1 MNWFE
6 TQLNYRLQN
15 DNEEMSDTITEL
27 VQTLAPDGRLQ
38 YKSSEHIQEK
48 AIDEMLRCFRKRP
61 VRYPFNVK
69 DFAGKLEYA
78 VSTYGIMNRSVVLEG
93 DWYKDAFGVMIAFIE
108 RDNIPVTL
116 VPTGL
121 RGYKYYD
128 SVKKKYITITKN
140 NCHIFKKEARLF
152 YIPFPEKSISFS
164 VFTRFLASF
173 ISLPES
179 VFWLLFVLMEAA
191 LSLIVPNITSSLFNE
206 VLYFGSSSAVF
217 LLGAVF
223 LVIAAACYI
232 FRQSR
237 MIIRQRLITRVSI
250 GVQTASVMRMLSLPI
265 SFFKRYS
272 AGDLASRLDLLS
284 LLCEIVVS
292 TITSIAV
299 FLVYAVTNIFIMGR
313 YSPLIRGLYIGFS
326 VLVIILYILS
336 IKKQSDV
343 FSERFEALSNV
354 NGLTYEFIT
363 GIQKIKLTGAEKR
376 FFSRWG
382 KAYSEAARVSYSP
395 PESFVLVKVI
405 PVLIDFTAIAL
416 LYYSIDYFML
426 DAAAFFSYSVWLSLF
441 MLSVNEL
448 FSCSYATAMG
458 KPIFK
463 LLSPVLETP
472 TESQGGQN
480 SVTRFNEGIE
490 FSNVYFRYEQDAPY
504 ILKNFNLQIKN
515 GEYVAI
521 VGKTGCG
528 KSTLMRLL
536 IGFER
541 AEKGSVYVNGTDID
555 TLDRKALRKQI
566 SIVQQDAKLFQ
577 GDILSNIRLTKPDAT
592 WKQVWEAAEL
602 ASIADEIRAM
612 PMGMYTKVSEG
623 GKSVSGGQRQ
633 RIVIARA
640 LISKPK
646 LLLLDEATSA
656 LDNITQRKVSDALD
670 QLQCTRIVIAHR
682 LSTIK
687 NCDRII
693 VIDEGQVAEAGT
705 YNELIEKNGIF
716 AELVKKQQ
724 LE

>member
-1 MNWFE
+1 
-6 TQLNYRLQN
+6 
-15 DNEEMSDTITEL
+15 
-27 VQTLAPDGRLQ
+27 
-38 YKSSEHIQEK
+38 
-48 AIDEMLRCFRKRP
+48 
-61 VRYPFNVK
+61 
-69 DFAGKLEYA
+69 
-78 VSTYGIMNRSVVLEG
+78 
-93 DWYKDAFGVMIAFIE
+93 
-108 RDNIPVTL
+108 
-116 VPTGL
+116 
-121 RGYKYYD
+121 
-128 SVKKKYITITKN
+128 
-140 NCHIFKKEARLF
+140 
-152 YIPFPEKSISFS
+152 
-164 VFTRFLASF
+164 
-173 ISLPES
+173 
-179 VFWLLFVLMEAA
+179 
-191 LSLIVPNITSSLFNE
+191 
-206 VLYFGSSSAVF
+206 
-217 LLGAVF
+217 
-223 LVIAAACYI
+223 
-232 FRQSR
+232 
-237 MIIRQRLITRVSI
+237 
-250 GVQTASVMRMLSLPI
+250 
-265 SFFKRYS
+265 
-272 AGDLASRLDLLS
+272 
-284 LLCEIVVS
+284 
-292 TITSIAV
+292 
-299 FLVYAVTNIFIMGR
+299 
-313 YSPLIRGLYIGFS
+313 
-326 VLVIILYILS
+326 
-336 IKKQSDV
+336 
-343 FSERFEALSNV
+343 
-354 NGLTYEFIT
+354 
-363 GIQKIKLTGAEKR
+363 
-376 FFSRWG
+376 
-382 KAYSEAARVSYSP
+382 
-395 PESFVLVKVI
+395 
-405 PVLIDFTAIAL
+405 
-416 LYYSIDYFML
+416 
-426 DAAAFFSYSVWLSLF
+426 

-541 AEKGSVYVNGTDID
+541 AEKGSVYVNGADID

-602 ASIADEIRAM
+602 AGIADEIRAM
-612 PMGMYTKVSEG
+612 PMGMHTKVSEG